1 MFLNK
6 KKCYPNGTFL
16 PQKMR
21 VIIIIQLCMAF
32 TLFVSYAAYPFL
44 GELYEIKSKTAL
56 YESVTTKN
64 DPVISAL
71 YSKLPEKQK
80 NSIQKGQ
87 ITLHNYLKKPFIEK
101 ISDSFTI
108 ILWKIPPFERAWI
121 VFSILIGLL
130 LLLKIEGAVQAAWI
144 LPLITLAYGIS
155 FYSNPPQIN
164 VRSDIQLFP
173 TEQEITAHYL
183 DKPLSNS
190 ILDQNAELLEGW
202 RRYLIQIW
210 AKEPPSNDPVIFLDQ
225 AKKGEFYFNVAR
237 ISLINNDLLKKHH
250 VNFQKRPPPPLLIIY
265 FTWNCFFAFFIIFKN
280 PSWKKSQ
287 IAQKPKFFA

>member
-44 GELYEIKSKTAL
+44 EELYEIKSKTAL

-80 NSIQKGQ
+80 NSIEEGQ
-87 ITLHNYLKKPFIEK
+87 IRLHNYLKKPFMEK

-108 ILWKIPPFERAWI
+108 IIWKIPPFERAWI
-121 VFSILIGLL
+121 FFSILIGLL
-130 LLLKIEGAVQAAWI
+130 LLLKIEGAAQATLI

-155 FYSNPPQIN
+155 FYNNHPQIN
-164 VRSDIQLFP
+164 IRSDTRLFP
-173 TEQEITAHYL
+173 TEQEITAHYI
-183 DKPLSNS
+183 DKPLNHS
-190 ILDQNAELLEGW
+190 ILEQKTELLEGW
-202 RRYLIQIW
+202 RRYLVQIW
-210 AKEPPSNDPVIFLDQ
+210 AKEVPSKEPIIFLEQ
-225 AKKGEFYFNVAR
+225 AKKGEFYFNIAR
-237 ISLINNDLLKKHH
+237 ISLLNNDLLKERH
-250 VNFQKRPPPPLLIIY
+250 VNFQRSAPTLLLPLYLL
-265 FTWNCFFAFFIIFKN
+265 WNCFFAFFIAKET
-280 PSWKKSQ
+280 KKMD
-287 IAQKPKFFA
+287 KV